1 MKVTTLP
8 EQGKESKGFISSHEI
23 VNKTDL
29 VNRSLVQGVVKE
41 LEEKAVKLGADC
53 ISNLKLKY
61 LAVPSGFGLEL
72 VVVAEATAIKL

>member
-29 VNRSLVQGVVKE
+29 VNRSLVQCCKRTGRK
-41 LEEKAVKLGADC
+41 GC
-53 ISNLKLKY
+53 
-61 LAVPSGFGLEL
+61 
-72 VVVAEATAIKL
+72 